1 MSKTKIVCPNCGA
14 EFAIP
19 ATTHVALGIALGAD
33 SNLGTIYPEVVGQ
46 SSDFRCA
53 DTHCNT
59 RQSITSTPKNM
70 KAEAKI
76 EALRAAGVNVE
87 NLFSMKGPNGQET
100 IARLVND
107 NLEIVKDDDPIFA
120 AILNGGTVPNSQLFR
135 RWVMAQVFHMLATGN
150 FTKALQNKGYAYQ
163 WKMILDEMEV
173 QAKMWLRGDFE
184 NFAQRNRYFNK
195 ERIVAIAKDYI
206 NCLNGHIRNLP
217 RKLCKRIPYICLKG
231 RNVFAKDI
239 EKKVIQPLEL
249 DIFRMKNVDDPVELH
264 KQLVNF
270 FKLVKKTWIAYDI
283 PMSAVF
289 KDSYKG
295 AGAYFTM
302 RNLILF
308 HDAKFRA
315 DNDCFL
321 SQKQSLAVL
330 ESKAEEYKT
339 EGWRL
344 FGVMKKLIDDNH
356 ISISKKIAEWRK

>member
-1 MSKTKIVCPNCGA
+1 MNKTKIVCSQCGA

-19 ATTHVALGIALGAD
+19 ATTHVALGVVLGAD
-33 SNLGTIYPEVVGQ
+33 SNLGTIHPEVVGQ
-46 SSDFRCA
+46 SGDSRYA
-53 DTHCNT
+53 DTSCTN
-59 RQSITSTPKNM
+59 RQPINPRNM

-76 EALRAAGVNVE
+76 EALRAAGVNVS
-87 NLFSMKGPNGQET
+87 NLFSMKGADGKET
-100 IARLVND
+100 IARLTDGHLEMLQD
-107 NLEIVKDDDPIFA
+107 NDPIFA
-120 AILNGGTVPNSQLFR
+120 AIINGGTVPNSQLFR

-150 FTKALQNKGYAYQ
+150 FTGALQKKGYAYQ
-163 WKMILDEMEV
+163 WKMMLDEMEA
-173 QAKMWLRGDFE
+173 QSKMWLRGDFE

-195 ERIVAIAKDYI
+195 ECVAAIAKDYI
-206 NCLNGHIRNLP
+206 DRLNDHICNLP
-217 RKLCKRIPYICLKG
+217 RKLCKRTPYIRLKG
-231 RNVFAKDI
+231 RNIFTEDI
-239 EKKVIQPLEL
+239 VTKVIQPLKL
-249 DIFRMKNVDDPVELH
+249 VMYRIKDANDSVELY

-308 HDAKFRA
+308 HGAKFRA
-315 DNDCFL
+315 DNGRFL

-330 ESKAEEYKT
+330 ESNAEEYKT

-344 FGVMKKLIDDNH
+344 FGVMKKLIDNNN
-356 ISISKKIAEWRK
+356 INIAKKIGEWRK

>member
-1 MSKTKIVCPNCGA
+1 MSKTKIVCPQCGA

-19 ATTHVALGIALGAD
+19 ATTHVALGVVLGAD
-33 SNLGTIYPEVVGQ
+33 SNLGTIHPEVVGQ

-53 DTHCNT
+53 DTHCNA
-59 RQSITSTPKNM
+59 RHPITSTPRNI

-87 NLFSMKGPNGQET
+87 NLFSMKGANGQET
-100 IARLVND
+100 IARLVNG

-150 FTKALQNKGYAYQ
+150 FTKALQKKGYTYQ
-163 WKMILDEMEV
+163 WKMMLDEMEA
-173 QAKMWLRGDFE
+173 QAKMWLRSDFE

-195 ERIVAIAKDYI
+195 ERVAAIAKDYI
-206 NCLNGHIRNLP
+206 DRLNDYIRNLP
-217 RKLCKRIPYICLKG
+217 RKLCKRTPYIRLKG
-231 RNVFAKDI
+231 RNIFTEDI
-239 EKKVIQPLEL
+239 VTKIIQPLQL
-249 DIFRMKNVDDPVELH
+249 TMYRIKDASDPVELH

-270 FKLVKKTWIAYDI
+270 FNLVKNTWLAYDI
-283 PMSAVF
+283 PMAAAF

-308 HDAKFRA
+308 HGAKFRA
-315 DNDCFL
+315 DNGRFL

-344 FGVMKKLIDDNH
+344 FGVMKKLIDDSH
-356 ISISKKIAEWRK
+356 ISISRKIAEWHK

>member
-1 MSKTKIVCPNCGA
+1 
-14 EFAIP
+14 
-19 ATTHVALGIALGAD
+19 
-33 SNLGTIYPEVVGQ
+33 
-46 SSDFRCA
+46 
-53 DTHCNT
+53 
-59 RQSITSTPKNM
+59 M

-87 NLFSMKGPNGQET
+87 NLFSMKGASGQET
-100 IARLVND
+100 IARLVNG

-150 FTKALQNKGYAYQ
+150 FTWALQKKGYTYQ
-163 WKMILDEMEV
+163 WKMMLDEMEA
-173 QAKMWLRGDFE
+173 QAKMWLRSDFE

-195 ERIVAIAKDYI
+195 KCIITIAADYI
-206 NCLNGHIRNLP
+206 DRLCDHIRNLP
-217 RKLCKRIPYICLKG
+217 RKLCKGIPYIRLKG
-231 RNVFAKDI
+231 KNIFIEDI
-239 EKKVIQPLEL
+239 MAKVIQPLEL
-249 DIFRMKNVDDPVELH
+249 IKFRMDNSNDPVELY

-270 FKLVKKTWIAYDI
+270 FNLVKNTWLAYDI
-283 PMSAVF
+283 PMAAAF

-308 HDAKFRA
+308 HGAKFRA
-315 DNDCFL
+315 DNGHFL

-344 FGVMKKLIDDNH
+344 FGVMKKLIEDNH
-356 ISISKKIAEWRK
+356 ISISRKIAEWHK